1 MAEQVTSRVAVL
13 MPAYNAE
20 RFINHAVDSLMRG
33 TYPCDIYVVDDGSRI
48 PVSSVLKGESRVRI
62 VRLERNGG
70 LPRARNAGLKAIL
83 AQPYD
88 FVACLDADDICHP
101 ARIARQVAYLDRHPH
116 VAIVGTWGRHFDELT
131 GEPILVHR
139 TPAEPELVR
148 RAMRSNMAVI
158 NTSAMIRASVLRTA
172 GFYSEDY
179 PAAED
184 YELFRRISQ
193 RHAIANIPEI
203 LVEICVSLQGVTVS
217 RRRRQLLDRLN
228 IQLKYLE
235 PLAPGAWAGLLKTLV
250 LFLMPRDLVS
260 KIKTSISRYRNE
272 GVAIAR
278 EKALP

>member
-1 MAEQVTSRVAVL
+1 MVEQVTSRVAVL

-33 TYPCDIYVVDDGSRI
+33 TFPCDIYIVDDGSKV
-48 PVSSVLKGESRVRI
+48 PVASVLEDASRVRI
-62 VRLERNGG
+62 IRLARNCG
-70 LPRARNAGLKAIL
+70 LARARNAGLKAIL

-101 ARIARQVAYLDRHPH
+101 ARIAKQVAFLDSHPH
-116 VAIVGTWGRHFDELT
+116 VAIIGTWGRHFAELT
-131 GEPILVHR
+131 GEPILVNR
-139 TPAEPELVR
+139 TLAEPDLVR
-148 RAMRSNMAVI
+148 KAMRSNMAVI
-158 NTSAMIRASVLRTA
+158 NTSAMIRATVLRA
-172 GFYSEDY
+172 VGCYSEDY

-203 LVEICVSLQGVTVS
+203 LVDICVSPQGVTVS
-217 RRRRQLLDRLN
+217 RRRRQLLDRLK

-250 LFLMPRDLVS
+250 LFAMPRELVS
-260 KIKTSISRYRNE
+260 KIKTSIGRYRNE
-272 GVAIAR
+272 GVSVG
-278 EKALP
+278 KALP